1 MEIHTSYSEDIE
13 QFIYDVIKIPLKF
26 AESES
31 LKQSRNTTPI
41 LLLDDLLSELDLERR
56 EQILDMTK
64 KFDQSIITTAEPEI
78 ISAEFKNQSN
88 LLEIKNGEISEQK
101 A

>member
-1 MEIHTSYSEDIE
+1 
-13 QFIYDVIKIPLKF
+13 
-26 AESES
+26 
-31 LKQSRNTTPI
+31 
-41 LLLDDLLSELDLERR
+41 
-56 EQILDMTK
+56 MTK
-64 KFDQSIITTAEPEI
+64 TFDQSIITTAEPEI